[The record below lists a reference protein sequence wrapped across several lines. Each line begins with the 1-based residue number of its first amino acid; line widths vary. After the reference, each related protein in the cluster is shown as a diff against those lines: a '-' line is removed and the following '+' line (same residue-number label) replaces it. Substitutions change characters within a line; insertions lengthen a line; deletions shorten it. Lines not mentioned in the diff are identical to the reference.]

1 MKTILRLL
9 GFLKP
14 LIGEVILSIL
24 LGVAAVGTGIGL
36 LGTSAY
42 LISAAALHPS
52 IAELQVAIVGVRFFG
67 ISRAVFRYL
76 ERLVSHSVNL
86 QILARLREWFYLRV
100 ESAPPAEIF
109 TFRSGDL
116 LNRVM
121 ADLETLENFYVRVV
135 SPVVVAVVM
144 SLTMS
149 LFIGLYAPQLGWILF
164 TGLVLNG
171 FLLPLLT
178 ILLTRKI
185 GSQLV
190 HERSDLSSQMVE
202 WLQGVEVLQSSR
214 VSSIWLKA
222 LKQKGYSV
230 GRIQTRLALWNG
242 ISSGMNLLILNL
254 TILGLLIF
262 TVPVIR
268 ASGLEGVLLAVILLL
283 GMASFESVLALPQA
297 AVVFNAS
304 LQAADRIFSVAS
316 GKEVRSDVLSI
327 DPNWMPASLRFQQ
340 VSAKLSDGGFNLQNI
355 TFTLSRGETLAVI
368 GHSGAGKTSLIN
380 LILRLLD
387 PTLGSIFL
395 DKYDIQ
401 RMDPYQV
408 RKYFVVISQNVKL
421 FSVNLRENLL
431 LADTNATDEKLLR
444 VLSQVELE
452 EWFKHLPHGLDTWIG
467 DQGYK
472 LSGGERQRLAV
483 ARALLQDRPFLLLD
497 EPVEH
502 LDKRTA
508 DKILENVFQLFNS
521 QGILW
526 VTHDTASTH
535 WANKV
540 ITLGN
545 GQIVPNKRRSNYIE
559 IKDV

>member
-9 GFLKP
+9 GFLKS
-14 LIGEVILSIL
+14 LIGEVLLSIL
-24 LGVAAVGTGIGL
+24 LGVSAVGAGIGL

-86 QILARLREWFYLRV
+86 RILARLREWFYLRV
-100 ESAPPAEIF
+100 ESAPPADMI

-135 SPVVVAVVM
+135 SPVVVAVVI

-149 LFIGLYAPQLGWILF
+149 LFIGHYSPQLGWILF

-178 ILLTRKI
+178 IFLTRKT

-190 HERSDLSSQMVE
+190 HERSELSTKMVE
-202 WLQGVEVLQSSR
+202 WLQGVEVLQSNR
-214 VSSIWLKA
+214 VASLWLNE
-222 LKQKGYSV
+222 LKQKSISV
-230 GRIQTRLALWNG
+230 GKIQTHLAFWNG

-254 TILGLLIF
+254 TILGLLIV
-262 TVPVIR
+262 TVSVIR
-268 ASGLEGVLLAVILLL
+268 SSGLEGVLLAVILLL
-283 GMASFESVLALPQA
+283 GMASFESVQALPQA

-316 GKEVRSDVLSI
+316 GKEDRLNALSI
-327 DPNWMPASLRFQQ
+327 DPDWVPASLRFQG
-340 VSAKLSDGGFNLQNI
+340 VSAKFPEGSFNLQNI
-355 TFTLSRGETLAVI
+355 SFTLSRGETLAIV

-380 LILRLLD
+380 LILRFLD

-395 DKYDIQ
+395 DQYDIQ
-401 RMDPYQV
+401 EMDPYQV
-408 RKYFVVISQNVKL
+408 RKYFAVVSQNVKL
-421 FSVNLRENLL
+421 FSANLRENLL
-431 LADTNATDEKLLR
+431 LANTHATDEMLLQ

-452 EWFKHLPHGLDTWIG
+452 EWFSHLPDGLDTWIG
-467 DQGYK
+467 DQGHK

-508 DKILENVFQLFNS
+508 DKLLASVFQLFNS
-521 QGILW
+521 RGILW
-526 VTHDTASTH
+526 VSHDHPSTCLAS
-535 WANKV
+535 KM
-540 ITLGN
+540 ITLGS
-545 GQIVPNKRRSNYIE
+545 GQIVPNNYKRDQIDT
-559 IKDV
+559 KDE